1 MCETGLRHSK
11 AALLKRVGR
20 SEPAVRSVSLMKKMS
35 TVLLKVTRKKI
46 KEVIVMSRVVAKLHN
61 DKTCLTVNGSS

>member
-20 SEPAVRSVSLMKKMS
+20 SEPAVRSVSLTKKMS

-46 KEVIVMSRVVAKLHN
+46 KEVIVMSRVVVGNTKWHN
-61 DKTCLTVNGSS
+61 DLKKTSC